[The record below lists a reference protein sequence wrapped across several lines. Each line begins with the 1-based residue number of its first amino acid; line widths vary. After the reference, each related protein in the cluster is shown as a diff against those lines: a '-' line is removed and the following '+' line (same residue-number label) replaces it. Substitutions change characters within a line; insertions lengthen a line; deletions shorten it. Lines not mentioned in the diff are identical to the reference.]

1 MSLERGGRGDKGGNQ
16 YEDRFFAKL
25 LLDVLLERLTSIEV
39 EPLGYEGTGV
49 EYIAIAPDGEK
60 RYYQCKA
67 SNGLQNFWRPYDLD
81 RYDVFQ
87 RAKDHILSGEKHA
100 YYFVSPVPYDELDT
114 LCDRARTCNG
124 TEEAF
129 AEQVSNASLR
139 KWKEYCEDKFQTSGP
154 ELIYLLS
161 QAWCKI
167 LCKRNSTKS
176 RRDAMENA

>member
-67 SNGLQNFWRPYDLD
+67 SNGLQNFWRP
-81 RYDVFQ
+81 VSACQ
-87 RAKDHILSGEKHA
+87 RS
-100 YYFVSPVPYDELDT
+100 YFKWRE
-114 LCDRARTCNG
+114 TCLL
-124 TEEAF
+124 F
-129 AEQVSNASLR
+129 
-139 KWKEYCEDKFQTSGP
+139 
-154 ELIYLLS
+154 YLPS
-161 QAWCKI
+161 AI
-167 LCKRNSTKS
+167 
-176 RRDAMENA
+176 

>member
-25 LLDVLLERLTSIEV
+25 LLDVLLERLTSVEV
-39 EPLGYEGTGV
+39 EPLGYEGIGV

-67 SNGLQNFWRPYDLD
+67 SNGLQNSWRPHDLD
-81 RYDVFQ
+81 RYDVFR

-100 YYFVSPVPYDELDT
+100 YYFISPVPYDELDT

-139 KWKEYCEDKFQTSGP
+139 KWKENCEEKFQTSGP
-154 ELIYLLS
+154 
-161 QAWCKI
+161 
-167 LCKRNSTKS
+167 
-176 RRDAMENA
+176 D